1 MESLALILIVLTISG
16 LPFLFYN
23 KKIVFEL
30 NKRYYNMKDLNKAAV
45 DHLRSKGKKCE
56 VIDTTT
62 LLVDGK
68 KNGRTPSM
76 LQGVGLGYFED
87 IICGVNRD

>member
-1 MESLALILIVLTISG
+1 MESLALILIVLAVLGI
-16 LPFLFYN
+16 PFLFYN

-30 NKRYYNMKDLNKAAV
+30 DDRYYNMKDLNKAAAEY
-45 DHLRSKGKKCE
+45 LRSKGKICE

-68 KNGRTPSM
+68 KYTLTERTINMKAPVQQVV
-76 LQGVGLGYFED
+76 LVKAK
-87 IICGVNRD
+87 